1 MFCLCVCSQE
11 AVYITGD
18 LWEEM
23 LSKEKDKVRAL
34 EEEYADKLR
43 RAKVRQVT
51 DVATI
56 NYQRTE
62 HVKLK
67 LKLYPVYQTAPFQ
80 TLSLPLFPFVRGEVL
95 PATSSPHH
103 LIVFSTLLCLFKSC
117 LLLPVFLLSCHPHIS
132 LNTVL
137 PSQPWPHSS
146 PPALPT

>member
-43 RAKVRQVT
+43 QAKVCLT

-56 NYQRTE
+56 NYQ
-62 HVKLK
+62 
-67 LKLYPVYQTAPFQ
+67 
-80 TLSLPLFPFVRGEVL
+80 S
-95 PATSSPHH
+95 
-103 LIVFSTLLCLFKSC
+103 IV
-117 LLLPVFLLSCHPHIS
+117 
-132 LNTVL
+132 
-137 PSQPWPHSS
+137 
-146 PPALPT
+146 